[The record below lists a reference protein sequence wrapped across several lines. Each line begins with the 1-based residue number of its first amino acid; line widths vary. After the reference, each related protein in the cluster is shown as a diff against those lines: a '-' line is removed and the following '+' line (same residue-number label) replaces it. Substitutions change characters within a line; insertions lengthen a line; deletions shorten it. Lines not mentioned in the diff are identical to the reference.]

1 MDLNEFKRVYKK
13 KGSKNLSAQIPFL
26 EKLAE
31 QYEDK
36 ARENPRHK
44 WMETLKVSLN
54 HMFTVVF
61 M

>member
-1 MDLNEFKRVYKK
+1 MDLNEFKRVYNKE
-13 KGSKNLSAQIPFL
+13 GSKNLSAQIPFL

-44 WMETLKVSLN
+44 WTETLKVSLN
-54 HMFTVVF
+54 NMFTVAF